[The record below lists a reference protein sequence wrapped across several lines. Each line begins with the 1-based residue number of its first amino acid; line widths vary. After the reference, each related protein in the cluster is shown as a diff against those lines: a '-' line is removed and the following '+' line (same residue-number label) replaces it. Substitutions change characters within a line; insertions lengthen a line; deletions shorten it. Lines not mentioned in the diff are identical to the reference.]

1 LQDFGGGRTNESTP
15 AIQPIFTRKIPTK
28 STLDF
33 NTGSSRQSI
42 ACKQSIRISSAL
54 YLVEFWMRPK
64 LFGGRVEMIELP
76 ASVSFSGHE
85 TFPFRYTWLKKGLDA
100 IVDDEAVFVQ
110 DEAMTRLGVGKNMVR
125 SIRHWC
131 LAAGVIDEYQPDL
144 ITRSAALRPS
154 NLGKK
159 LFADDGW
166 DPYLEDPATLW
177 LIHWN
182 LASNARRATTWNWAF
197 SYVFEPEFTKESLLA
212 SLEHWAETNDYKR
225 IAASSLK
232 RDIEVFI
239 RTYVP
244 SRQSHGAVVEDTL
257 DCPLVELNLIREAG
271 DRQTYQ
277 FNRGR
282 QSDLPTG
289 ILLYAVLDFWKR
301 SADANETISLHDLA
315 YQPGS
320 PGRLFQIDEDS
331 FAARLDEMETWTG
344 RKVIYGETAGI
355 KQLYR
360 MKETSPFDLLE
371 KTYAGSRATAGGAR
385 RG

>member
-1 LQDFGGGRTNESTP
+1 
-15 AIQPIFTRKIPTK
+15 
-28 STLDF
+28 
-33 NTGSSRQSI
+33 
-42 ACKQSIRISSAL
+42 
-54 YLVEFWMRPK
+54 
-64 LFGGRVEMIELP
+64 MIELP

-85 TFPFRYTWLKKGLDA
+85 TFPFRHTWLKKGLDA
-100 IVDDEAVFVQ
+100 VTYDDGVFTH

-131 LAAGVIDEYQPDL
+131 LAAEVIDEYHPEL
-144 ITRSAALRPS
+144 SPRTMSIRPS
-154 NLGKK
+154 DLGNK
-159 LFADDGW
+159 LFTDDGW

-177 LIHWN
+177 LLHWK
-182 LASNARRATTWNWAF
+182 LASNARRATTWHWAF
-197 SYVFEPEFTKESLLA
+197 SYVFESEFTKESLFA
-212 SLEHWAETNDYKR
+212 SLEQWTETNNYKR

-244 SRQSHGAVVEDTL
+244 SRQSHGAIAEDTL

-271 DRQTYQ
+271 DSQTYQ

-282 QSDLPTG
+282 QPDLPTG
-289 ILLYAVLDFWKR
+289 ILLYGVLDFWER
-301 SADANETISLHDLA
+301 SAAANETISLHDLA

-331 FAARLDEMETWTG
+331 FAARLEEMEDWTA
-344 RKVIYGETAGI
+344 RKVIYGETAGL

-360 MKETSPFDLLE
+360 KKDVSPFDLLE
-371 KTYAGSRATAGGAR
+371 KTYAGSRATAGGAK